1 MHELPNHRR
10 NGVSREKPL
19 LRLVNLVKDFGDVR
33 AVDSVSL
40 DVYPGELV
48 TFLGPSGCGKT
59 TLLRMIGGF
68 TRPTSGQIRMEDS
81 DITSKRPYE
90 RATCMVFQN
99 YALFPHLDVFH
110 NVAYGLQVARLDR
123 NEIRQRVARLLRLVR
138 LEGYERRRPHE
149 LSGGQQQRVALAR
162 ALALE
167 PQVLLLDEPFS
178 SLDANLRVQMREE
191 LRQLQRRLQLTVLFV
206 THDQEEA
213 MSISDR
219 ILVMREGRVQQL
231 GTPRE
236 VYETPVNSFVAQFL
250 GRVNLLPGRMDAR
263 QTVRC
268 GPMTLAAANGALGN
282 CRDVLVVLR
291 PEMLQVEPDAEAGDG
306 GAPVLTGEVETVQYL
321 GASVQYTVA
330 TRLGPVTVDVF
341 SSNGAGTYSPGDKI
355 NIRFPERAHVI
366 PAAAGP
372 AGRGGVVDEP
382 AAERIPESGSRG

>member
-1 MHELPNHRR
+1 PNHRW

-123 NEIRQRVARLLRLVR
+123 NEIQQRVARLLRLVR

-167 PQVLLLDEPFS
+167 TRVRLWDEPLS
-178 SLDANLRVQMREE
+178 SLVANLRVQVRED

-213 MSISDR
+213 VRISDR

-231 GTPRE
+231 GTARE
-236 VYETPVNSFVAQFL
+236 VYETPV
-250 GRVNLLPGRMDAR
+250 
-263 QTVRC
+263 
-268 GPMTLAAANGALGN
+268 
-282 CRDVLVVLR
+282 
-291 PEMLQVEPDAEAGDG
+291 
-306 GAPVLTGEVETVQYL
+306 
-321 GASVQYTVA
+321 
-330 TRLGPVTVDVF
+330 
-341 SSNGAGTYSPGDKI
+341 
-355 NIRFPERAHVI
+355 
-366 PAAAGP
+366 
-372 AGRGGVVDEP
+372 
-382 AAERIPESGSRG
+382 